1 MHMNTTTFLIAVF
14 VLIAGLASNGS
25 AQSGKSM
32 SLEQLA
38 AYNKPDREKVLYAGA
53 KAEGKTTWYTSLAG
67 ASYKDLA
74 AAFESQYPGIKVE
87 SYRGTRQELG
97 ARILAESQ
105 AKRHIVD
112 TIETTIPLLK
122 LLKDNKLIA
131 PFYFSTEA
139 KYPEHVKEKGAK
151 GLVYWAI
158 DRESHIG
165 LSYNK
170 NSIPAN
176 LVPKNYDG
184 LLRAEL
190 KDKIGFA
197 GSDTG
202 VTVVGAMLKFKGEEY
217 IKKLKALNPAVHN
230 VSGRALLDMVISGEV
245 GVSPTT
251 FRNHAEVSLK
261 ANAPIEW
268 LPMDIVPSNSGST
281 AVSANAPHPHAA
293 LLLADFILGPGGQK
307 VLEQYEYG
315 SPTKDYGFKRWY
327 PEQGLTTEQYE
338 KLDERWNKT
347 LRELARR

>member
-1 MHMNTTTFLIAVF
+1 
-14 VLIAGLASNGS
+14 
-25 AQSGKSM
+25 
-32 SLEQLA
+32 
-38 AYNKPDREKVLYAGA
+38 
-53 KAEGKTTWYTSLAG
+53 
-67 ASYKDLA
+67 
-74 AAFESQYPGIKVE
+74 
-87 SYRGTRQELG
+87 
-97 ARILAESQ
+97 
-105 AKRHIVD
+105 
-112 TIETTIPLLK
+112 
-122 LLKDNKLIA
+122 
-131 PFYFSTEA
+131 
-139 KYPEHVKEKGAK
+139 
-151 GLVYWAI
+151 VYWAI

-165 LSYNK
+165 LAYNK

-184 LLRAEL
+184 LLRPEL
-190 KDKIGFA
+190 KGKIGFA

-217 IKKLKALNPAVHN
+217 FKKLNEQNPAVHN

-268 LPMDIVPSNSGST
+268 LPMEIVPSNSGST

-315 SPTKDYGFKRWY
+315 SPIKDYGFKRWY

-338 KLDERWNKT
+338 KLDELWNKK
-347 LRELARR
+347 LRELTRR